1 MKTNQRTDTAVR
13 SFFRYAAYGFDRR
26 ERDPFDMVDSIRGTT
41 ADRGEALRML
51 AVYDTLR
58 LLTYEG
64 RREELRAV
72 RAVYFARAGRCLRRN
87 DISLRVQRFAI
98 ENYMDARTVYRRLA
112 RVKSLYFAV
121 LEGNFFG
128 GNKNL

>member
-1 MKTNQRTDTAVR
+1 
-13 SFFRYAAYGFDRR
+13 
-26 ERDPFDMVDSIRGTT
+26 
-41 ADRGEALRML
+41 ML

>member
-1 MKTNQRTDTAVR
+1 
-13 SFFRYAAYGFDRR
+13 
-26 ERDPFDMVDSIRGTT
+26 
-41 ADRGEALRML
+41 ML

-58 LLTYEG
+58 LLVCEG
-64 RREELRAV
+64 RGEELRALQ
-72 RAVYFARAGRCLRRN
+72 AVYFTRAGRRLRRN
-87 DISLRVQRFAI
+87 DISLRVQRFAT
-98 ENYMDARTVYRRLA
+98 ENYMDTRTVYRRPA